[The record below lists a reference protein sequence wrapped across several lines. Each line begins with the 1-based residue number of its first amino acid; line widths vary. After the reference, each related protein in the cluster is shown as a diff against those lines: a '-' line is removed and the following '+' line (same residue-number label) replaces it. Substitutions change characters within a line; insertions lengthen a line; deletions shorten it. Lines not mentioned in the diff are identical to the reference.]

1 MKMGRVGVGPRP
13 KLSSSVAYLFEE
25 EQRRMLPLFVDDP
38 YTDIASVSHAACGD
52 GLTPLPKYALTCGLY
67 R

>member
-13 KLSSSVAYLFEE
+13 KLSSSVASLFEE

-38 YTDIASVSHAACGD
+38 YTDSVLVGHAAGGD